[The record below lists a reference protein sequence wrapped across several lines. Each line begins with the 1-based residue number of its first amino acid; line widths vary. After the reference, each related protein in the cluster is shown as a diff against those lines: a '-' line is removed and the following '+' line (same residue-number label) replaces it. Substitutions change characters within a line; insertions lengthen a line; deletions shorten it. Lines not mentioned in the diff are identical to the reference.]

1 MTSAIREINVR
12 ARYIIGPLLGAL
24 ALVYFGYHVVQG
36 DRGLITWIQ
45 KSQQIELANIEL
57 AALRTRYKELNHRT
71 SMLRPESLDL
81 DLLDERV
88 RIVLNKIRNDEVI
101 LFNK

>member
-1 MTSAIREINVR
+1 MTSAIREINLR
-12 ARYIIGPLLGAL
+12 ARYIVGPLLGAL
-24 ALVYFGYHVVQG
+24 AIVYFGYHVIQG

-45 KSQQIELANIEL
+45 KSQQIEITSNEL
-57 AALRTRYKELNHRT
+57 VLLEEKYAVLYHRT

-88 RIVLNKIRNDEVI
+88 RSVLNKVREDEII
-101 LFNK
+101 LFHK

>member
-1 MTSAIREINVR
+1 MTSAIREINLR
-12 ARYIIGPLLGAL
+12 ARYIVGPLLGAL
-24 ALVYFGYHVVQG
+24 AIVYFGYHVIQG

-45 KSQQIELANIEL
+45 KSQQIEITSNKLALLEEKYAVL
-57 AALRTRYKELNHRT
+57 YHRT

-88 RIVLNKIRNDEVI
+88 RSVLNKVREDEII
-101 LFNK
+101 LFHK

>member
-1 MTSAIREINVR
+1 MTSAIREINLR
-12 ARYIIGPLLGAL
+12 ARYIVGPLLGAL
-24 ALVYFGYHVVQG
+24 AIVYFGYHVIQG

-45 KSQQIELANIEL
+45 KSQQIEITSNEL
-57 AALRTRYKELNHRT
+57 ALLEEKYAVLYHRT

-88 RIVLNKIRNDEVI
+88 RSVLNKVREDEII
-101 LFNK
+101 LFHK